1 MNTNIQLLDCTL
13 RDGGY
18 TNDWEFGH
26 NNITSIIDRLEQAG
40 TDIIEIGFLDERR
53 PFDINRT
60 IMPDTAS
67 AEKILGKKKH
77 SAMLVG
83 MIDYGTCGID
93 KLSPSSE
100 SVLDGIRVIFK
111 KHLMHEAM
119 DFCAKV
125 KALGYKVFSQLVSIT
140 SYNEEELAELVS
152 LVNKVKP
159 YAVSMVD
166 TYGLLHPDDMLKYY
180 KQLDNTVDPEV
191 QIGFHA
197 HNNFQLA
204 YANDIAFLNKPA
216 KHDIVVD
223 ATLYGMGKSAGNS
236 QTELVSMYL
245 NDRFGK
251 DYRINYYLE
260 SIEET
265 IMDFYKKTPWGYKMF
280 FYLCAKNRCHPNYV
294 STLLKKDELSVSSL
308 DKALGMIEPEP
319 KKLLYDKDI
328 AENVFNEIKADDSA
342 DYDRLSKAL
351 SGRNILIVGPGK
363 NVQLQEKAIREYI
376 SANDPLIIA
385 VNYIPDAFIPDFV
398 FVTNR
403 KRHRQMTDSLNVSE
417 NAGVKL
423 IATSNLTAGK
433 TDFSYTLGL
442 SELLVHDDEQFR
454 DNSFLMLIKVLRR
467 CGISKLNCAGF
478 DGYSNKEDNYADPQM
493 EYAFVKSSAEHLNKR
508 IRAELFEK
516 YRDMKFNFIT
526 YSKYTETEDCFDAA
540 F

>member
-1 MNTNIQLLDCTL
+1 MNNIKLLDCTL

-26 NNITSIIDRLEQAG
+26 NNITSILDRLEQAG

-67 AEKILGKKKH
+67 AERILGKKPRN
-77 SAMLVG
+77 AMLVG

-93 KLSPSSE
+93 RLCPASE
-100 SVLDGIRVIFK
+100 SILDGIRVIFK

-119 DFCAKV
+119 AFCAQV

-140 SYNEEELAELVS
+140 SYNEEELAELVA
-152 LVNKVKP
+152 LVNEVKP

-166 TYGLLHPDDMLKYY
+166 TYGLLHPDDMLRYY
-180 KQLDNTVDPEV
+180 EQLDNTVDTEV

-236 QTELVSMYL
+236 QIELVAMYL
-245 NDRFGK
+245 NSRFNK
-251 DYRINYYLE
+251 DYKINYYLE
-260 SIEET
+260 SIEEV

-294 STLLKKDELSVSSL
+294 TTFLKKNEFSVSDL
-308 DKALGMIEPEP
+308 DRALGMIEPEP
-319 KKLLYDKDI
+319 KKLLYDQKI
-328 AENVFNEIKADDSA
+328 AEEVFDSVKINDSEDYSRLTNALAARNVLVI
-342 DYDRLSKAL
+342 
-351 SGRNILIVGPGK
+351 GPGK
-363 NVQLQEKAIREYI
+363 NVQLQEENIKKFI
-376 SANDPLIIA
+376 SENDPVIIS
-385 VNYIPDAFIPDFV
+385 VNYVPESIKPDYV

-403 KRHRQMTDSLNVSE
+403 KRHRQMTDSLNLLE
-417 NAGVKL
+417 NSGIEL
-423 IATSNLTAGK
+423 IATSNLSAG
-433 TDFSYTLGL
+433 TIPFSYKLGL
-442 SELLVHDDEQFR
+442 SELLVSDDDNFK
-454 DNSFLMLIKVLRR
+454 DNSFLMLVKVLRK
-467 CGISKLNCAGF
+467 CGITQINCAGF

-493 EYAFVKSSAEHLNKR
+493 EYSFVKSNADHLNKR
-508 IRAELFEK
+508 IRTELFER
-516 YRDMKFNFIT
+516 YADIKFNFIT
-526 YSKYTETEDCFDAA
+526 YSKYTETEDCFDAK

>member
-26 NNITSIIDRLEQAG
+26 NNIINMIDRLEQAG

-67 AEKILGKKKH
+67 AEKILGNKKRQ
-77 SAMLVG
+77 AMLVG
-83 MIDYGTCGID
+83 MIDYGTCGIE
-93 KLSPSSE
+93 KLSPASE

-119 DFCAKV
+119 EFCAQV

-166 TYGLLHPDDMLKYY
+166 TYGLMHPDDMLKYY
-180 KQLDNTVDPEV
+180 EQLDDTVDPEV

-204 YANDIAFLNKPA
+204 YANDIAFLDKPA

-236 QTELVSMYL
+236 QIELVSMYL
-245 NDRFGK
+245 NERYGK
-251 DYRINYYLE
+251 NYGINYYLE
-260 SIEET
+260 CIEET
-265 IMDFYKKTPWGYKMF
+265 VMDFYKKTPWGYKMF
-280 FYLCAKNRCHPNYV
+280 FYLSAKNRCHPNYV
-294 STLLKKDELSVSSL
+294 STLLKKDELSVTSL
-308 DKALGMIEPEP
+308 DKALGLIEPEP

-328 AENVFNEIKADDSA
+328 AEDVYNEIKTDDSD

-351 SGRNILIVGPGK
+351 SGRNILVIGPGK
-363 NVQLQEKAIREYI
+363 NVQLQEQAITEYI
-376 SANDPLIIA
+376 KKNDPLIISI
-385 VNYIPDAFIPDFV
+385 NYIPVAFRSDFV

-403 KRHRQMTDSLNVSE
+403 KRHRQMTDRLNAME
-417 NAGVKL
+417 NSGIRL

-433 TDFSYTLGL
+433 NEFSYTLSL
-442 SELLVHDDEQFR
+442 SELLVRDDEQFR
-454 DNSFLMLIKVLRR
+454 DNSFLMLIKVLRK
-467 CGISKLNCAGF
+467 CGINEINCAGF
-478 DGYSNKEDNYADPQM
+478 DGYSNKEDNYLDPKM
-493 EYAFVKSSAEHLNKR
+493 EYSFVKSSAEHLNKK
-508 IRAELFEK
+508 IKTELFEK
-516 YRDMKFNFIT
+516 YKDMKFNFIT

>member
-26 NNITSIIDRLEQAG
+26 NNIISIIDRLEQAG

-67 AEKILGKKKH
+67 AEKILGKKNH
-77 SAMLVG
+77 GAMLVG

-93 KLSPSSE
+93 MLSPASE

-140 SYNEEELAELVS
+140 SYNDKELAELVS

-166 TYGLLHPDDMLKYY
+166 TYGLLHPDDMQKYY
-180 KQLDNTVDPEV
+180 EQLDNTVAPEV

-294 STLLKKDELSVSSL
+294 TTLLKKDELSVSSL
-308 DKALGMIEPEP
+308 DKALGMIEPES

-328 AENVFNEIKADDSA
+328 AENVFDEIKADDSA
-342 DYDRLSKAL
+342 DYDRLSTDL
-351 SGRNILIVGPGK
+351 SGRNILIIGPGK
-363 NVQLQEKAIREYI
+363 NVQLQERAIREYI
-376 SANDPLIIA
+376 SVNNPLIIS
-385 VNYIPDAFIPDFV
+385 VNYISDAFRPDFV

-403 KRHRQMTDSLNVSE
+403 KRHRQMTDSLNAAE
-417 NAGVKL
+417 NTGAKL

-433 TDFSYTLGL
+433 TKFSYTLGL
-442 SELLVHDDEQFR
+442 SELLVHDDGQFR

-467 CGISKLNCAGF
+467 CGISEINCVGF

-493 EYAFVKSSAEHLNKR
+493 EYAFVKSSAEYLNKR

>member
-1 MNTNIQLLDCTL
+1 MNNIKLLDCTL

-26 NNITSIIDRLEQAG
+26 NNITSILDRLEQAG

-67 AEKILGKKKH
+67 AERILGKKPRN
-77 SAMLVG
+77 AMLVG

-93 KLSPSSE
+93 RLCPASE
-100 SVLDGIRVIFK
+100 SILDGIRVIFK

-119 DFCAKV
+119 AFCAQV

-140 SYNEEELAELVS
+140 SYNEEELAELVA
-152 LVNKVKP
+152 LVNEVKP

-166 TYGLLHPDDMLKYY
+166 TYGLLHPDDMLRYY
-180 KQLDNTVDPEV
+180 EQLDNTVDTEV

-236 QTELVSMYL
+236 QIELVAMYL
-245 NDRFGK
+245 NSRFNK
-251 DYRINYYLE
+251 DYKINYYLE
-260 SIEET
+260 SIEEV

-294 STLLKKDELSVSSL
+294 TTFLKKNEFSVSDL
-308 DKALGMIEPEP
+308 DRALGMIEPEP
-319 KKLLYDKDI
+319 KKLLYDQKI
-328 AENVFNEIKADDSA
+328 AEEVFDSVKINDSEDYSRLTNALAARNVLVI
-342 DYDRLSKAL
+342 
-351 SGRNILIVGPGK
+351 GPGK
-363 NVQLQEKAIREYI
+363 NVQLQEENIKKFI
-376 SANDPLIIA
+376 SENDPVIIS
-385 VNYIPDAFIPDFV
+385 VNYVPESIKPDYV

-403 KRHRQMTDSLNVSE
+403 KRHRQMTDSLNLLE
-417 NAGVKL
+417 NSGIEL
-423 IATSNLTAGK
+423 IATSNLSAG
-433 TDFSYTLGL
+433 TIPFSYKLGL
-442 SELLVHDDEQFR
+442 SELLVSDDDNFK
-454 DNSFLMLIKVLRR
+454 DNSFLMLVKVLRK
-467 CGISKLNCAGF
+467 CGITRINCAGF

-493 EYAFVKSSAEHLNKR
+493 EYSFVKSNADHLNKR
-508 IRAELFEK
+508 IRTELFER
-516 YRDMKFNFIT
+516 YADIKFNFIT
-526 YSKYTETEDCFDAA
+526 YSKYTETEDCFDAK

>member
-1 MNTNIQLLDCTL
+1 MNNIKLLDCTL

-26 NNITSIIDRLEQAG
+26 NNITSILDRLEQAG

-67 AEKILGKKKH
+67 AERILGKKPRN
-77 SAMLVG
+77 AMLVG

-93 KLSPSSE
+93 RLCPASE
-100 SVLDGIRVIFK
+100 SILDGIRVIFK

-119 DFCAKV
+119 AFCAQV

-140 SYNEEELAELVS
+140 SYNEEELAELVA
-152 LVNKVKP
+152 LVNEVKP

-166 TYGLLHPDDMLKYY
+166 TYGLLHPDDMLRYY
-180 KQLDNTVDPEV
+180 EQLDNTVDTEV

-236 QTELVSMYL
+236 QIELVAMYL
-245 NDRFGK
+245 NSRFNK
-251 DYRINYYLE
+251 DYKINYYLE
-260 SIEET
+260 SIEEV
-265 IMDFYKKTPWGYKMF
+265 IMDSYKKTPWGYKMF

-294 STLLKKDELSVSSL
+294 TTFLKKNEFSVSDL
-308 DKALGMIEPEP
+308 DRALGMIEPEP
-319 KKLLYDKDI
+319 KKLLYDQKI
-328 AENVFNEIKADDSA
+328 AEEVFDSVKINDSEDYSRLTNALAARNVLVI
-342 DYDRLSKAL
+342 
-351 SGRNILIVGPGK
+351 GPGK
-363 NVQLQEKAIREYI
+363 NVQLQEENIKKFI
-376 SANDPLIIA
+376 SENDPVIIS
-385 VNYIPDAFIPDFV
+385 VNYVPESIKPDYV

-403 KRHRQMTDSLNVSE
+403 KRHRQMTDSLNLLE
-417 NAGVKL
+417 NSGIEL
-423 IATSNLTAGK
+423 IATSNLSAG
-433 TDFSYTLGL
+433 TIPFSYKLGL
-442 SELLVHDDEQFR
+442 SELLVSDDDNFK
-454 DNSFLMLIKVLRR
+454 DNSFLMLVKVLRK
-467 CGISKLNCAGF
+467 CGITRINCAGF

-493 EYAFVKSSAEHLNKR
+493 EYSFVKSNADHLNKR
-508 IRAELFEK
+508 IRTELFER
-516 YRDMKFNFIT
+516 YADIKFNFIT
-526 YSKYTETEDCFDAA
+526 YSKYTETEDCFDAK